1 MKTSAVRHSR
11 VTQSRDGKARSPVD
25 AYLAAQPRDVR
36 RALTLVRRAIQAAE
50 PAAIE
55 SVSYGLPAFRLNDR
69 PLVAFRAAKTHCAIY
84 PMSPDVIRA
93 LADELSAYDVS
104 KGTIRFPIDAPLAA
118 TLVRRIVKLR
128 AAELMPTTTR
138 RSTGGARRR
147 APRSARSGS
156 RRGS

>member
-1 MKTSAVRHSR
+1 MKATAVRHSR
-11 VTQSRDGKARSPVD
+11 VKQSRDGKAQSPID
-25 AYLAAQPRDVR
+25 TYLAAQPRHVR
-36 RALTLVRRAIQAAE
+36 RTLTLIRRAIQAAA

-69 PLVAFRAAKTHCAIY
+69 PLVAFRAAKAHCAIY

-118 TLVRRIVKLR
+118 TLVKRIVKLR

-147 APRSARSGS
+147 APVPTRFGTRPRS
-156 RRGS
+156 

>member
-1 MKTSAVRHSR
+1 MKAMAARHSR
-11 VTQSRDGKARSPVD
+11 VSRSDGGTARSPID
-25 AYLAAQPRDVR
+25 TYLAAQPRNVR
-36 RALTLVRRAIQAAE
+36 RTLTLIRRAIQAAA

-55 SVSYGLPAFRLNDR
+55 SVSYGLPAFRLNGR
-69 PLVAFRAAKTHCAIY
+69 PLVAFRAAKAHCAIY

-118 TLVRRIVKLR
+118 ALVKRIVKLR

-138 RSTGGARRR
+138 RSTGARGAASPGRTSSRPR
-147 APRSARSGS
+147 A
-156 RRGS
+156 

>member
-1 MKTSAVRHSR
+1 MKATAARHSR
-11 VTQSRDGKARSPVD
+11 VKQSRDSRAQSPID
-25 AYLAAQPRDVR
+25 TYLAAQPHNVR
-36 RALTLVRRAIQAAE
+36 RTLTRIRRAIQTAA

-69 PLVAFRAAKTHCAIY
+69 PLVAFRAAKAHCAIY

-104 KGTIRFPIDAPLAA
+104 KGTIRFPIDRPLAA
-118 TLVRRIVKLR
+118 TLVKRIVKLR

-138 RSTGGARRR
+138 RSSHGARR
-147 APRSARSGS
+147 AASPARSGS
-156 RRGS
+156 RSRS